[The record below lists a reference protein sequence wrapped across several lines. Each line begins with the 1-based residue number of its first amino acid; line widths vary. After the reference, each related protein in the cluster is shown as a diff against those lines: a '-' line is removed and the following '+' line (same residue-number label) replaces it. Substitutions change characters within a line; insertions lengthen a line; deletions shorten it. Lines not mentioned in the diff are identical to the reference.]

1 MNHKARQAPAMK
13 TKKPALEL
21 NPTAPMLCS
30 TAKILVAA
38 TAPPYTTDWT
48 NAAIEFAATPA
59 AVNPICASPNRIP
72 TRAKMPPTRATN
84 TAQHTLSLKADQ
96 SFPSPFVLLSG
107 KRNVVAVY
115 YTLLHNILTTFF
127 MWQQGD
133 LTNLSLKAD
142 LNTSNMYYFW
152 RMPTSRSDKFG
163 GSSHWGIRVILLC
176 TVANSLKLKS
186 S

>member
-13 TKKPALEL
+13 TMKPALEL

-59 AVNPICASPNRIP
+59 AVNPIGASPNRIA

-84 TAQHTLSLKADQ
+84 TWPTLSLKVDQ
-96 SFPSPFVLLSG
+96 SFSSPFVLLSG

-115 YTLLHNILTTFF
+115 YTLFHNILTKFF
-127 MWQQGD
+127 M
-133 LTNLSLKAD
+133 
-142 LNTSNMYYFW
+142 
-152 RMPTSRSDKFG
+152 
-163 GSSHWGIRVILLC
+163 
-176 TVANSLKLKS
+176 
-186 S
+186 